1 MAIMK
6 KLSGFLS
13 SSGGSDKA
21 AYWVYARCAW
31 CGEKLRTRVNLN
43 NDLSLNYGEKDSQNY
58 YICRKILVGNQ
69 HCFRRIEIK
78 LTFNPNRKSID
89 REIIGG
95 EFISAE
101 KFDAG

>member
-1 MAIMK
+1 MTFLK

-31 CGEKLRTRVNLN
+31 CGEKLRTRVNLY
-43 NDLSLNYGEKDSQNY
+43 NDLSLNYGEKDSQDNY
-58 YICRKILVGNQ
+58 VCRKTLVGNQ

-78 LTFNPNRKSID
+78 LTFNANRKLID
-89 REIIGG
+89 QEIIGG

-101 KFDAG
+101 EFEAG